1 MPVTYPLIT
10 GVRFDASSIELHLN
24 GRRYIGITEMEYEQT
39 LEPGEVRGLSAQ
51 ILGYTRGI
59 QKATGRVMM
68 LREEFQDLSVD
79 LQTIA
84 TGLLEANFLAMVH
97 YSELPPMSI
106 PGNPSAT
113 STDSII
119 GLRFTGT
126 RHRFAQGSGDPIVVE
141 MPFVARLMLINGI
154 QPMNNILKYAI
165 ASIAA

>member
-10 GVRFDASSIELHLN
+10 GVRFDASSIELNLN
-24 GRRYIGITEMEYEQT
+24 GKRYIGVSEMEYEQT

-59 QKATGRVMM
+59 QKAGGRLMM

-79 LQTIA
+79 LTALA
-84 TGLLEANFLAMVH
+84 TGLLEANFTASIH
-97 YSELPPMSI
+97 YSELPPMSF

-113 STDSII
+113 STDMIL

-126 RHRFAQGSGDPIVVE
+126 RHRFQQGSSDPLTVE

-165 ASIAA
+165 AAIAA